1 MQTVKVE
8 ILVILVHAFGVESA
22 CSSSTKRFNFHLPHA
37 TRAHTHNCQHTLATP
52 LDTHRIF
59 MLAAMDI
66 AHEST
71 GTTADIGIPDN
82 ALLGYLVRAQASD
95 TLRCWAE
102 RAVGIPKLVLP
113 HHNPPPFPTFPMCFN
128 LSSPHPPFP
137 IRLIQWSLHMLNK
150 NLSFSP
156 EAPRS
161 RCWPMCSTLMMIF
174 GTIVAPWRPAEHCH
188 TIRLSIAR
196 FMGNKNSNKNKLHT
210 HTRTFTDRYRII
222 SP

>member
-8 ILVILVHAFGVESA
+8 ILVILVYAFGVESA

-95 TLRCWAE
+95 TLRC
-102 RAVGIPKLVLP
+102 
-113 HHNPPPFPTFPMCFN
+113 
-128 LSSPHPPFP
+128 
-137 IRLIQWSLHMLNK
+137 
-150 NLSFSP
+150 
-156 EAPRS
+156 
-161 RCWPMCSTLMMIF
+161 
-174 GTIVAPWRPAEHCH
+174 
-188 TIRLSIAR
+188 
-196 FMGNKNSNKNKLHT
+196 
-210 HTRTFTDRYRII
+210 
-222 SP
+222 